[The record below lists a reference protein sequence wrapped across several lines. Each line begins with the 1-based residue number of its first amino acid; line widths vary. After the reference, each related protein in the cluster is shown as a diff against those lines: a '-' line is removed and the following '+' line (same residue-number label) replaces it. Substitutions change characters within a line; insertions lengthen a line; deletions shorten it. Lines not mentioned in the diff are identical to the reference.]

1 MNDNNDYDELR
12 EKFFSFLLRRPCTR
26 RQAHEYLSRMN
37 INDDVIDSLMNE
49 AESSGLI
56 DDLTYAKLFAE
67 GHLSWGNLKLI
78 YELSS
83 RGISRENINI
93 ALDDIDDEV
102 SRACELADSWKN
114 ACIDERKIKSRLLGR
129 GFTNKS
135 INYAV
140 KAMY

>member
-1 MNDNNDYDELR
+1 MSDNNAYDELR
-12 EKFFSFLLRRPCTR
+12 EKFFAFILKRPCTHK
-26 RQAHEYLSRMN
+26 QANEYLSRMN

-67 GHLSWGNLKLI
+67 GHSSWGNLKI
-78 YELSS
+78 TYELSS

-102 SRACELADSWKN
+102 SRACELADSWKRMN
-114 ACIDERKIKSRLLGR
+114 VDAKKITARLMSR
-129 GFTNKS
+129 GFTS
-135 INYAV
+135 RAV
-140 KAMY
+140 RSALMD

>member
-1 MNDNNDYDELR
+1 MSDNNAYDELR
-12 EKFFSFLLRRPCTR
+12 EKFFAFILKRPCTHK
-26 RQAHEYLSRMN
+26 QANEYLSRMN

-67 GHLSWGNLKLI
+67 GHLSWGNLKI
-78 YELSS
+78 TYELSS
-83 RGISRENINI
+83 RGISRENINT

-114 ACIDERKIKSRLLGR
+114 MNVDAKKITARLMSR
-129 GFTNKS
+129 GFTS
-135 INYAV
+135 RAV
-140 KAMY
+140 RSALRD

>member
-1 MNDNNDYDELR
+1 MSDNNAYDELR
-12 EKFFSFLLRRPCTR
+12 EKFFAFILKRPCTHK
-26 RQAHEYLSRMN
+26 QANEYLSRMN

-67 GHLSWGNLKLI
+67 GHSSWGNLKI
-78 YELSS
+78 TYELSS

-102 SRACELADSWKN
+102 SRACDLADSWKN
-114 ACIDERKIKSRLLGR
+114 MNVDAKKITARLMSR
-129 GFTNKS
+129 GFTNR
-135 INYAV
+135 AV
-140 KAMY
+140 RSALRD